1 MGGDTWGGD
10 TRVGHGE
17 EILGWGSG
25 RRYMG
30 RRYMGRRRYKGGAG
44 GGEEGDSYNALVL
57 PCCCFLVIISTRLLR
72 VLIVKDDILLISSRD
87 LAICSRGHDLRLHE
101 RTHSLYIL
109 HKKEFH

>member
-1 MGGDTWGGD
+1 MVGQQQERRRYKGGAGW
-10 TRVGHGE
+10 HGK
-17 EILGWGSG
+17 EIQGWGRG

-30 RRYMGRRRYKGGAG
+30 RRYKGGAG